1 MSNRIAIGL
10 IAAAAVAFVG
20 LSSVF
25 TVDMTQQAIVL
36 QFGEPKRQ
44 INEPGL
50 YFKTP
55 LFQNVVYVDKRVLN
69 VNAPAEELIAADQ
82 KRVVIDAFARWR
94 IVDPLRYYQ
103 RLRTQDIAERQLATF
118 ISSTLRDVVGRE
130 PLTALLIDPRAE
142 GHAGGRRAELMR
154 NISQLVNEKAKEN
167 GIEIV
172 DVRIRR
178 ADLPDANSQAI
189 FQRMRTERDQEAK
202 LIRATGQEAAQKR
215 RAEADR
221 EATVIIANAKRDS
234 EIKRGEGDAEAIKI
248 FADAF
253 GSDPQFFAFYRSMQA
268 YREALSDKTTTMVL
282 SPNSDFFR
290 YLDNIAGAVKP
301 APAAR

>member
-1 MSNRIAIGL
+1 MNRLVIAGVVV
-10 IAAAAVAFVG
+10 VAILVVA

-25 TVDMTQQAIVL
+25 TVSMTQQAMVL
-36 QFGEPKRQ
+36 QFGEPKKMVAD
-44 INEPGL
+44 PGL
-50 YFKTP
+50 HFKIP
-55 LFQNVVYVDKRVLN
+55 FFQNVVYIDKRVL
-69 VNAPAEELIAADQ
+69 VVDAPAEELIAADQ
-82 KRVVIDAFARWR
+82 KRVVIDSFARWR
-94 IVDPLRYYQ
+94 IVDPLKYYQ
-103 RLRTQDIAERQLATF
+103 RLRNEDNARRQLATF

-142 GHAGGRRAELMR
+142 SHGGLRAEIMR
-154 NISQLVNEKAKEN
+154 NISQLVDAKAKEN
-167 GIEIV
+167 GVEIV

-178 ADLPDANSQAI
+178 ADLPEANSQAI
-189 FQRMRTERDQEAK
+189 FQRMRTEREQEAK

-234 EIKRGEGDAEAIKI
+234 EIKRGEGDAQAIKI

-253 GSDPQFFAFYRSMQA
+253 GKDPAFFAFYRSMQA
-268 YREALSDKTTTMVL
+268 YREALSDRTTTMVL

-290 YLDNIAGAVKP
+290 YLDNVAGAISGVP
-301 APAAR
+301 ASR

>member
-1 MSNRIAIGL
+1 MNRLVAGAVVAVILL
-10 IAAAAVAFVG
+10 IAA
-20 LSSVF
+20 LSSMF
-25 TVDMTQQAIVL
+25 TVSMTQQAMVL
-36 QFGEPKRQ
+36 RLGDPKK
-44 INEPGL
+44 IITEPGL
-50 YFKTP
+50 YFKIP
-55 LFQNVVYVDKRVLN
+55 MLENVVYIDKRVLL
-69 VNAPAEELIAADQ
+69 VKASAEELIAADQ

-103 RLRTQDIAERQLATF
+103 RLRTEDIAQRQLSAF

-130 PLTALLIDPRAE
+130 PLTALLLDPRE
-142 GHAGGRRAELMR
+142 TQGNSKRAELMR
-154 NISQLVNEKAKEN
+154 RISELVNAKAKEN

-178 ADLPDANSQAI
+178 ADLPEANSQAI
-189 FQRMRTERDQEAK
+189 FQRMRTEREQEAK

-221 EATVIIANAKRDS
+221 DVTVIIANAQRDS
-234 EIKRGEGDAEAIKI
+234 QIKRGEGDSDAIKI

-253 GSDPQFFAFYRSMQA
+253 GKDPDFFSFYRSMQA
-268 YREALSDKTTTMVL
+268 YREALNDKTTTMVL

-290 YLDNIAGAVKP
+290 YLDNIAGAASGP
-301 APAAR
+301 APAK

>member
-1 MSNRIAIGL
+1 MNRLVIAL
-10 IAAAAVAFVG
+10 IVLGALVIAG

-25 TVDMTQQAIVL
+25 TVSMTQQAMVL
-36 QFGEPKRQ
+36 QFGEPKRVV
-44 INEPGL
+44 NEPGL
-50 YFKTP
+50 HFKIP
-55 LFQNVVYVDKRVLN
+55 LFQNVIYIDKRVLL
-69 VNAPAEELIAADQ
+69 VDAPAEELIAADQ

-94 IVDPLRYYQ
+94 ITDPLRYYQ
-103 RLRTQDIAERQLATF
+103 RLRTEDLARRQLAAF

-130 PLTALLIDPRAE
+130 PLTALLIDPRENA
-142 GHAGGRRAELMR
+142 GGGRRAELMR
-154 NISQLVNEKAKEN
+154 RISQLVNEKAKEN
-167 GIEIV
+167 GIEVV

-178 ADLPDANSQAI
+178 ADLPEANSQAI

-253 GSDPQFFAFYRSMQA
+253 GKDTGFFAFYRSMQA
-268 YREALSDKTTTMVL
+268 YREALNDKSTTMVL
-282 SPNSDFFR
+282 SPDSDFFR
-290 YLDNIAGAVKP
+290 YLDNIAGVAG
-301 APAAR
+301 APAK

>member
-1 MSNRIAIGL
+1 MNKLAVALIVVIGL
-10 IAAAAVAFVG
+10 LVVG

-25 TVDMTQQAIVL
+25 TVHMTEQAMVL
-36 QFGEPKRQ
+36 QFGEPKKVVS
-44 INEPGL
+44 EPGL
-50 YFKTP
+50 HFKIP
-55 LFQNVVYVDKRVLN
+55 FFQNVIYIDKRVLN
-69 VNAPAEELIAADQ
+69 VDAPAEELIAADQ

-103 RLRTQDIAERQLATF
+103 RLRTKDLAERQLATF

-142 GHAGGRRAELMR
+142 SHGGRRAEIMR

-167 GIEIV
+167 GIEVV

-178 ADLPDANSQAI
+178 ADLPEANSQAI
-189 FQRMRTERDQEAK
+189 FQRMRTEREQEAK

-234 EIKRGEGDAEAIKI
+234 EIKRGQGDAEAIKI

-253 GSDPQFFAFYRSMQA
+253 GKDTSFFAFYRSMQA
-268 YREALSDKTTTMVL
+268 YRTALNDKTTTMVL
-282 SPNSDFFR
+282 SPSSDFFR
-290 YLDNIAGAVKP
+290 YLDNIAGAVSGTTP
-301 APAAR
+301 